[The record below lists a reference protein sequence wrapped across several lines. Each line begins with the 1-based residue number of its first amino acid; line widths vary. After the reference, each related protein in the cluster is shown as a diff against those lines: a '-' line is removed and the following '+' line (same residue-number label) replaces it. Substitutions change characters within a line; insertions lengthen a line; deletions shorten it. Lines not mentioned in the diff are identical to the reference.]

1 MMKKGISP
9 LIASVLLI
17 AVTMALAGVMASW
30 ATQFS
35 SSRLSRTDNEV
46 QCIGALDIS
55 SLKFHNGIISLKIRN
70 IGDINLTNL
79 KANLE
84 YGDVSLNKAD
94 IILKNFNVT
103 DPLGPSST
111 TFLIYNSQL
120 NSKPDKVE
128 VYSENCKSYPVA
140 LLFK

>member
-1 MMKKGISP
+1 MKKGISP
-9 LIASVLLI
+9 LVATVLLI
-17 AVTMALAGVMASW
+17 GVTMALAGVMASW

-35 SSRLSRTDNEV
+35 STRLDRTNQDV

-55 SLKFHNGIISLKIRN
+55 SLKFDSGVVTLKIRN

-84 YGDVSLNKAD
+84 YATVSLNKAD

-103 DPLGPSST
+103 DPLNPAST
-111 TFLIYNSQL
+111 TFLIYNTLEST
-120 NSKPDKVE
+120 KPDKIE
-128 VYSENCKSYPVA
+128 VFAENCKSYPVA

>member
-1 MMKKGISP
+1 MRKGISP

-35 SSRLSRTDNEV
+35 SSRLTRTDQEV

-55 SLKFHNGIISLKIRN
+55 SLKYDSGMITLKIRN

-79 KANLE
+79 KANIE
-84 YGDVSLNKAD
+84 YADVTNNKAD
-94 IILKNFNVT
+94 VILKNYNVT
-103 DPLGPSST
+103 DPLGPAST
-111 TFLIYNSQL
+111 TFLIYNTGLST
-120 NSKPDKVE
+120 KPDKIE
-128 VYSENCKSYPVA
+128 VFSENCKSYPVA